1 MKTSLDTSC
10 QPHRG
15 AVNLNASA
23 LFSEFGWKM
32 LCEEKA
38 FLCLIKLEKKDKVI
52 IWNKTNLGEKK
63 CAYKGNMSQW
73 CQPCPFVDVTE
84 VLCSAILLYSSYLN
98 RCCTCRKSMHTVWN
112 PLSLLTALTHN
123 ISLNCC
129 WMDNI
134 YFIIQTV
141 SISFT

>member
-1 MKTSLDTSC
+1 MSLGTSF
-10 QPHRG
+10 QPHWG
-15 AVNLNASA
+15 VVNLNGSA
-23 LFSEFGWKM
+23 VFSEFGWKM
-32 LCEEKA
+32 LCEKKV

-52 IWNKTNLGEKK
+52 IWNKTYPGEKK
-63 CAYKGNMSQW
+63 CAYKGDMSQW
-73 CQPCPFVDVTE
+73 CQPCPFVEVTE
-84 VLCSAILLYSSYLN
+84 VLCALQFCCVAKRSLN
-98 RCCTCRKSMHTVWN
+98 RCCTCHKSIHTVWN
-112 PLSLLTALTHN
+112 PLSLFTALTHN